1 MNTAAPAVKLEF
13 ASVEAATLKAAESLI
28 VVGRPESLAAATGAF
43 VDAAL
48 LEVMVGKGKVG
59 DAGKVANS
67 WAPPAVD
74 GGKMRH
80 LSIAMV
86 PSKASRHNTPA
97 RPDAV
102 TALLASALGA
112 GSNGKGDLQVVVVL
126 EKEEDRHALVCAAAR
141 AFPSVSLK
149 SSKASSKKE
158 EGEDEEGEDEE
169 AARADGEKPPRSV
182 TVSFVDASGASLDPK
197 SEQSGGAAGAVR
209 RAAELV
215 DLPAE
220 QVNVNRMVEEALES
234 AERLRAMGKDV
245 TATVIRGDELRDQG
259 YGGIY
264 GVGKAAKEPPAL
276 VVLSYEPSTEGVEAS
291 ETVAWVGKGIVYDTG
306 GLSLKVGGGMVGMKS
321 DMGGSAAMLSAYEA
335 AVALGTTQR
344 LHLLLCLAENA
355 IGPGAFRNDDVLKLF
370 SGKTVEIN
378 NTDAEG
384 RLVLGDGVAHAS
396 KVLSPTPTLIVD
408 MATLTGAQL
417 VTTGKKHAAVM
428 SNQEDVEQRA
438 VAAGKASGDLTFPI
452 LYCPEFYRAEFASKV
467 ADMKNSVKDRMNA
480 QTSCAG
486 TFVGEHLD
494 SEYEGGW
501 LHIDMAGPATSA
513 ERGTG
518 YGVGLLL
525 SLAGVV

>member
-1 MNTAAPAVKLEF
+1 
-13 ASVEAATLKAAESLI
+13 
-28 VVGRPESLAAATGAF
+28 
-43 VDAAL
+43 
-48 LEVMVGKGKVG
+48 
-59 DAGKVANS
+59 
-67 WAPPAVD
+67 
-74 GGKMRH
+74 
-80 LSIAMV
+80 
-86 PSKASRHNTPA
+86 
-97 RPDAV
+97 
-102 TALLASALGA
+102 
-112 GSNGKGDLQVVVVL
+112 
-126 EKEEDRHALVCAAAR
+126 
-141 AFPSVSLK
+141 
-149 SSKASSKKE
+149 
-158 EGEDEEGEDEE
+158 
-169 AARADGEKPPRSV
+169 
-182 TVSFVDASGASLDPK
+182 
-197 SEQSGGAAGAVR
+197 
-209 RAAELV
+209 
-215 DLPAE
+215 
-220 QVNVNRMVEEALES
+220 
-234 AERLRAMGKDV
+234 
-245 TATVIRGDELRDQG
+245 
-259 YGGIY
+259 
-264 GVGKAAKEPPAL
+264 
-276 VVLSYEPSTEGVEAS
+276 
-291 ETVAWVGKGIVYDTG
+291 
-306 GLSLKVGGGMVGMKS
+306 MVGMKS

-494 SEYEGGW
+494 EDYEGGW
-501 LHIDMAGPATSA
+501 LHVDMAGPATA
-513 ERGTG
+513 GERGTG

-525 SLAGVV
+525 SLAGVAE